1 MNRALALTALLAA
14 LAALL
19 GLADAPGRSR
29 VVMHEELFP
38 NHAVKP
44 AGVEVKARRR
54 LGPPPPGHPRI
65 VGDVRPDGGVSA
77 ETVGYP
83 FAWEFIGP
91 SVIDSEYWSGNAKAS
106 GRITAIAPHPS
117 NANTCWISTD
127 GGGVWRT
134 IDGGVSWKP
143 LTDTLPSL
151 RGGALAV
158 HPDNPNILFWGTGD
172 FRVKTTGAGLFR
184 SGDGGESWELVSPS
198 SSVGLQISGISHS
211 GGVPG
216 VLHVAGSSGVRRSTD
231 GGTSWSSR
239 ITGIGTSLWAGPG
252 ATQLYAGMR
261 SDGVYRSI
269 DGGVNWTKCTSTS
282 FPTSGTFT
290 VVTVGAC
297 RASPNT
303 VFAAF
308 VGASASYV
316 TRLYRSTDGGVNWTR
331 LTSADDFCSPQCWY
345 DAYVAVDPAN
355 ASTVYLGGVDK
366 RYGVY
371 GVAKST
377 DSGATWTDIATDG
390 SVQLHPDH
398 HVMAFGPASGNGTK
412 IWEGNDGGI
421 WTSTNG
427 GANWTN
433 RNSDLATALLYNIA
447 VHPITPE
454 RMLGGAQDNGTP
466 ERPGPVSSW
475 VQLQAGDG
483 GYSAFVPDYSGQR
496 FTTYVYGK
504 VYRWDSLDNAVELT
518 PSWTDPVAW
527 IAPIAL
533 DPSDPDRLYVGTNRL
548 WVCTSAITA
557 NPGSESQRAAIWTA
571 LSASRTTASSTAT
584 INRFAI
590 AESDPSTIYTGCSGG
605 SVWVTRDRG
614 ATWTNRSTGLPTDG
628 VCGIAVN
635 PHDPE
640 EVWVAHYSS
649 SGGRVRR
656 SLNAGVSWTAVG
668 GTLPAGVTPR
678 ALGIHFRRPGETRRT
693 VLVGSGAGIYHS
705 LDLGATWQPNDTSI
719 PNANIG
725 DFHINRADGLVTV
738 ATYGR
743 GAWRAALPRNCW
755 SDLDLDDEVTG
766 SDISLLL
773 IDFGPCQGCNSDL
786 DGSGLTDAGDLALML
801 LDFGPCS

>member
-1 MNRALALTALLAA
+1 VSTDSARIARLEAQVADLRDDLLKLRGEVNEWADNLDAVDYIASKNHVELLRRVLRRVEALEAQRSEFTPADARATFCEVHASRTCAVAGQAHNAGMNRALALTALLAA

-134 IDGGVSWKP
+134 IDGGASWKP

-331 LTSADDFCSPQCWY
+331 CDL
-345 DAYVAVDPAN
+345 
-355 ASTVYLGGVDK
+355 
-366 RYGVY
+366 
-371 GVAKST
+371 
-377 DSGATWTDIATDG
+377 
-390 SVQLHPDH
+390 
-398 HVMAFGPASGNGTK
+398 NGT
-412 IWEGNDGGI
+412 G
-421 WTSTNG
+421 
-427 GANWTN
+427 
-433 RNSDLATALLYNIA
+433 RN
-447 VHPITPE
+447 
-454 RMLGGAQDNGTP
+454 
-466 ERPGPVSSW
+466 
-475 VQLQAGDG
+475 
-483 GYSAFVPDYSGQR
+483 
-496 FTTYVYGK
+496 
-504 VYRWDSLDNAVELT
+504 
-518 PSWTDPVAW
+518 
-527 IAPIAL
+527 
-533 DPSDPDRLYVGTNRL
+533 
-548 WVCTSAITA
+548 
-557 NPGSESQRAAIWTA
+557 
-571 LSASRTTASSTAT
+571 
-584 INRFAI
+584 
-590 AESDPSTIYTGCSGG
+590 
-605 SVWVTRDRG
+605 
-614 ATWTNRSTGLPTDG
+614 TGLSFETAQPG
-628 VCGIAVN
+628 V
-635 PHDPE
+635 
-640 EVWVAHYSS
+640 
-649 SGGRVRR
+649 
-656 SLNAGVSWTAVG
+656 LT
-668 GTLPAGVTPR
+668 TTP
-678 ALGIHFRRPGETRRT
+678 
-693 VLVGSGAGIYHS
+693 
-705 LDLGATWQPNDTSI
+705 
-719 PNANIG
+719 
-725 DFHINRADGLVTV
+725 
-738 ATYGR
+738 
-743 GAWRAALPRNCW
+743 
-755 SDLDLDDEVTG
+755 
-766 SDISLLL
+766 
-773 IDFGPCQGCNSDL
+773 
-786 DGSGLTDAGDLALML
+786 
-801 LDFGPCS
+801 